1 MGRVSIGEGRG
12 SQILMMDI
20 ERLTDKLTDSLGPPA
35 LIKNP
40 FFGPL
45 GASVRVLGKAR
56 TDIGVHKSTQK
67 KSIETHWEPR

>member
-1 MGRVSIGEGRG
+1 MINQWS
-12 SQILMMDI
+12 MMDI
-20 ERLTDKLTDSLGPPA
+20 GSATDKLTDNFGPPA

-45 GASVRVLGKAR
+45 KASVRVLGKAR